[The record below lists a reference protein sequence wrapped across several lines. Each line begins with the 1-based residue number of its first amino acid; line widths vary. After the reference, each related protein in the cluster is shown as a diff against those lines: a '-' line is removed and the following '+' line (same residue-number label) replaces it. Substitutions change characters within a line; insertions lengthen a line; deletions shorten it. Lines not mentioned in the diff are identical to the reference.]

1 MSRENVEVVQR
12 IYQAFNRR
20 DDAWL
25 GQLIAPD
32 AELQT
37 PAWGP
42 WPQRSFKGW
51 EAMKEQWDDM
61 FASVPDFRSEPEA
74 IVDAGDYV
82 VATIHNTGRG
92 ASSGAAVEMDVP
104 VVLEICEGKLV
115 RLEVFETRAEALEAV
130 GLREEASG
138 SRTP

>member
-1 MSRENVEVVQR
+1 MSRENIEVVRR

-20 DDAWL
+20 DNALL

-32 AELQT
+32 AELHS

-42 WPQRSFKGW
+42 FSQQSFKGW
-51 EAMKEQWDDM
+51 EAMKEQQWDDM
-61 FASVPDFRSEPEA
+61 FAAIADFRSEPEA
-74 IVDAGDYV
+74 MVDAGDYV

-92 ASSGAAVEMDVP
+92 ASSGAAVEMRVP
-104 VVLEICEGKLV
+104 VVLEIREGKLV

-130 GLREEASG
+130 GLRE
-138 SRTP
+138 

>member
-1 MSRENVEVVQR
+1 MSRENIEVARR

-20 DDAWL
+20 DDALL

-32 AELQT
+32 AELHT

-42 WPQRSFKGW
+42 FKRSFKGW
-51 EAMKEQWDDM
+51 EAMKEQWDDL
-61 FASVPDFRSEPEA
+61 FAAIADFRSEPEA
-74 IVDAGDYV
+74 MVDAGDYV

-92 ASSGAAVEMDVP
+92 VSSGAAVEMHVP
-104 VVLEICEGKLV
+104 VVLEIREDKLV

-130 GLREEASG
+130 GLRE
-138 SRTP
+138 

>member
-1 MSRENVEVVQR
+1 MSRENIEVVQR

-20 DDAWL
+20 DDAWM

-32 AELQT
+32 AELHS

-42 WPQRSFKGW
+42 FPQRSFKGW

-61 FASVPDFRSEPEA
+61 FAAVADFRSEPEA
-74 IVDAGDYV
+74 MVDAGDYV

-104 VVLEICEGKLV
+104 VVLEIREDKLV

-130 GLREEASG
+130 GLRDG
-138 SRTP
+138 

>member
-1 MSRENVEVVQR
+1 
-12 IYQAFNRR
+12 
-20 DDAWL
+20 
-25 GQLIAPD
+25 
-32 AELQT
+32 
-37 PAWGP
+37 
-42 WPQRSFKGW
+42 
-51 EAMKEQWDDM
+51 M
-61 FASVPDFRSEPEA
+61 FAAIADFRSEPEA

-92 ASSGAAVEMDVP
+92 ASSEAAVEMRVP
-104 VVLEICEGKLV
+104 VVLEIREGKLV